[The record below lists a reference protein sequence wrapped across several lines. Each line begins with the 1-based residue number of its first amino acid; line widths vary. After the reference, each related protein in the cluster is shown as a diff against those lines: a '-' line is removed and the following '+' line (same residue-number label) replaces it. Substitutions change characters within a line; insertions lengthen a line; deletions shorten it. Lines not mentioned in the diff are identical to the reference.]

1 MTDVHFFHFHFLYV
15 SVCLLLDNEWIPSY
29 SFVIAEY

>member
-1 MTDVHFFHFHFLYV
+1 MTDVHFFHFHFLCV
-15 SVCLLLDNEWIPSY
+15 SVCLLDNEWIPSY